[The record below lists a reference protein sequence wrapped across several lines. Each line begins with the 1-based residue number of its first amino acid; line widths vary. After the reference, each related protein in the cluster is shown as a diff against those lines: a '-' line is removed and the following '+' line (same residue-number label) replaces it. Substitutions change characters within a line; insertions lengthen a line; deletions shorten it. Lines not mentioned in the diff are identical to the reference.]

1 LPRGAMFISRRA
13 GSLPLASHPGCTEV
27 IMTKPSICD
36 QAATLAAEPA
46 GDLAQCDDGE
56 LLRLVRS
63 LPLGNERRAAAC
75 EVLVTRYQPLVRSCA
90 RKYWNGPESA
100 DELMQVGYVGLMKA
114 INKFDPGFGGSLAA
128 YAFPSVT
135 GELKRHFRD
144 RCWQVHVKRSA
155 QELVLEL
162 RTTAR
167 DLTQQLGRAPADAEL
182 ASHLRVSVDDVRD
195 ARRAD
200 LGFNAWSLDAPLG
213 ADNETASLADLLGA
227 EDDQVEH
234 ALDMEAV
241 SAHWNELPERQQ
253 QILLLRFYGNKTQ
266 ADIGE
271 ALGISQMHVSRLL
284 TQSLDYLRECLI
296 GPEKQGPEKQ
306 GPEKQLS
313 KVGGS

>member
-1 LPRGAMFISRRA
+1 MFIFRRA
-13 GSLPLASHPGCTEV
+13 GRLPSASHPGCTEV
-27 IMTKPSICD
+27 IMTNPSIGD

-46 GDLAQCDDGE
+46 RDLAQCDDGE

-234 ALDMEAV
+234 TLDMEAV
-241 SAHWNELPERQQ
+241 AAHWNELPERQQ

-271 ALGISQMHVSRLL
+271 TLGISQMHVSRLL

-296 GPEKQGPEKQ
+296 GPEKQGPDKQ
-306 GPEKQLS
+306 GLQKQLS